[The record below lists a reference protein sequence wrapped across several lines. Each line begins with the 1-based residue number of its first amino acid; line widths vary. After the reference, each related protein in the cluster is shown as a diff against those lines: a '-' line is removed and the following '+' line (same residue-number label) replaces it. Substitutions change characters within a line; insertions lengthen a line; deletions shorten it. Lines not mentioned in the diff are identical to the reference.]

1 MKHEH
6 SKNEPLAKELAAYDR
21 LLPSLLQ
28 DEGRFVLIVG
38 DEKIDVFV
46 SQEDAL
52 KAGYRKAGLAPF
64 LVKRISGTES
74 AMYFSRNLVVSCL
87 TTHSQ

>member
-1 MKHEH
+1 MNRENP
-6 SKNEPLAKELAAYDR
+6 KNEPLAKELATYDR
-21 LLPSLLQ
+21 LLPSLLP

-74 AMYFSRNLVVSCL
+74 AMYFSRDLAASCP
-87 TTHSQ
+87 TIHSQ